1 MGVDGASKTYAPNRL
16 RSCLHLLALPP
27 AVLNSLCVVMR
38 QLGAGD
44 AAGDAAA
51 SVVTARV
58 VLVPAYLLEASQG
71 KDQLGR
77 YVCIACVC
85 RMCVCVS
92 YVCVWWRPSMPP
104 IRPHTSVD
112 APRPHTT
119 IYVSHT
125 TTYLCR
131 VLLNRRRPSM
141 PPISVKPV
149 PPVLMLLYMC
159 LTLLHTCVAYY

>member
-1 MGVDGASKTYAPNRL
+1 VFALEVIALAVVLEEGGEAERLRLRVEELQNSSDAGAAAVAGGGAVLEAAHIEFLKRFFQEQVMGVDGASKTYAPNRL

-77 YVCIACVC
+77 YVCIACVY
-85 RMCVCVS
+85 RMCVCI
-92 YVCVWWRPSMPP
+92 VCVCGGG
-104 IRPHTSVD
+104 HQ
-112 APRPHTT
+112 
-119 IYVSHT
+119 
-125 TTYLCR
+125 CR
-131 VLLNRRRPSM
+131 R
-141 PPISVKPV
+141 
-149 PPVLMLLYMC
+149 
-159 LTLLHTCVAYY
+159 

>member
-44 AAGDAAA
+44 AVGDA

-77 YVCIACVC
+77 YVCIACVY
-85 RMCVCVS
+85 RMCVCV
-92 YVCVWWRPSMPP
+92 VCVCVVAAINAADKASYTSGCSPSSYYY
-104 IRPHTSVD
+104 IC
-112 APRPHTT
+112 
-119 IYVSHT
+119 VS
-125 TTYLCR
+125 YYY
-131 VLLNRRRPSM
+131 
-141 PPISVKPV
+141 I
-149 PPVLMLLYMC
+149 
-159 LTLLHTCVAYY
+159 CVAYY